1 MIDVGDSVKDTITG
15 LTGIAVCRSVWLY
28 GCIRVGVQPREA
40 NDGKVPEIVYVDEPQ
55 LKVVKRGVFSS
66 LKDASEPRTLSPGY
80 RGGPSG
86 HEEQSGAGRPAD
98 EYHLEE

>member
-15 LTGIAVCRSVWLY
+15 LTGIAVCRSEWLY

-40 NDGKVPEIVYVDEPQ
+40 NEGKVPEIVYVDEPQ
-55 LKVVKRGVFSS
+55 LKVVKRKL
-66 LKDASEPRTLSPGY
+66 LKTYEDLSEPPLPTSGY

-86 HEEQSGAGRPAD
+86 REEHAGAGRPAD